1 MQTYVRMSRLAAI
14 CAMGLLTLLAACSRT
29 QGTATIDDDAP
40 GEKRWPL
47 HGQIVS
53 IDAAHKTLR
62 VQHEEI
68 VGLMPAMT
76 MDYAVGPGDLANAKP
91 GERIRADLVQNGG
104 DFRLERIFPDD
115 SSTNAT
121 IEAAAKSLGQDTMV
135 RGPHPFREVG
145 ETAPDFALYDQD
157 GRVVQMNRFRGKQIM
172 LNFIYTRC
180 PIATMCPT
188 STAKMIMTQKLA
200 REAGV
205 KNLELISISLDPVY
219 DTPGVLKDYAQA
231 RGIDLSNFS
240 FLTGPK
246 NAVQDLLAQFGVI
259 AEFKDGIL
267 NHTLATLLIN
277 ENGTI
282 IWLADGGEWEP
293 SEFVGKMR
301 K

>member
-1 MQTYVRMSRLAAI
+1 MKPYVRMSWPAAV
-14 CAMGLLTLLAACSRT
+14 CAASLLMLFTACSRS
-29 QGTATIDDDAP
+29 GNTATIDDDAP

-53 IDAAHKTLR
+53 VDVAHKTLR

-91 GERIRADLVQNGG
+91 GEHIRADLVQNGG

-121 IEAAAKSLGQDTMV
+121 IDAAAKALGQDTMV

-145 ETAPDFALYDQD
+145 ETVPDFALYDQD

-188 STAKMIMTQKLA
+188 ST
-200 REAGV
+200 
-205 KNLELISISLDPVY
+205 
-219 DTPGVLKDYAQA
+219 
-231 RGIDLSNFS
+231 
-240 FLTGPK
+240 
-246 NAVQDLLAQFGVI
+246 
-259 AEFKDGIL
+259 
-267 NHTLATLLIN
+267 
-277 ENGTI
+277 
-282 IWLADGGEWEP
+282 
-293 SEFVGKMR
+293 
-301 K
+301 